1 MSEGEVAQDPVRFAL
16 LGPLRAW
23 RGETELDLGRPQRR
37 ALLALL
43 LAGAGRTVSMEGL
56 IDGLWSQDPPESAAN
71 VIHRHVGAVRRLLEP
86 GLPTRAAGRWLL
98 RGAGGYR
105 LEVDA
110 DSLDLLRFR
119 GLRDAARQAA
129 EEGAAGRA
137 VTLILEALALWQGPA
152 AAGIAPAVR
161 DRPAFASLDREHLA
175 AVKESADLALSAGL
189 AEPVLPG
196 LRAAAAGSPLDEPLL
211 SRLVLVLAATGHRSE
226 ALEVYEGA
234 RARLADELGISPGAE
249 LLAARTAAAG
259 TAPPTTAR
267 AANQAGVP
275 AGGPGG
281 GGAGRAAHDGPPGS
295 AGFAAPSPAQLPPDL
310 PVFTGR
316 RAELA
321 EVLAR
326 LPGEARTASTVL
338 ISAIGGMA
346 GIGKTTL
353 AVHWAH
359 RVRDRFPD
367 GQLYVNLRG
376 FDPTG
381 PAMSPGEA
389 VRGFLVALGVPPQH
403 IPNGVDDQAALY
415 RSLLAGRRVLVLLD
429 NALSTDQVRPLLPGS
444 RDCLTI
450 VTSRNQLQGLLA
462 AYGAHALSLR
472 PLDVD
477 DAREFLARRLGD
489 DRVASAP
496 GAVAEI
502 AERCAGLPLA
512 LACVAA
518 RAALRPDVPLSV
530 VAEELRESRGGL
542 DVFTGGEVSTDVA
555 AVFSW
560 SYRAVPPAAARL
572 FRLLGLQAGPDVSAE
587 AAASLAG
594 LPAREARPLLAELA
608 RVQLISEHAPG
619 RYVLHDLLRAYSQE
633 LARTD
638 EPERERRAAV
648 HRLLDHYVHAAHA
661 ADLLLAPHLDPI
673 PPTPPRPGAVLESF
687 PDRERALAWLA
698 AEYPALLLAVDDA
711 ARNGFDSHACR
722 LAWALEAFFDR
733 RGHWH
738 DWAAAQRTALRCA
751 LRTAEPGMEARAL
764 RALARVEGRL
774 GRHDE
779 ARAHLERALRLFTE
793 LGDDIG
799 RGNTHRSLGWTADQQ
814 GDLRAALRHN
824 QEALELLRAADDRP
838 AWASVLA
845 SVGWYH
851 ALLGEFDVALSHCR
865 AALPVLREH
874 GDRYGEAAA
883 RHTVGYLH
891 QQAGRHPGA
900 VSAYRDA
907 LTVYREL
914 GAPYMEAQTLTDLGD
929 VHSAL
934 GDAESAEDAWRQAL
948 ALLTGLGHP
957 DARKVGERLTA
968 SGRAPRD

>member
-1 MSEGEVAQDPVRFAL
+1 MAQDPVRFAL

-71 VIHRHVGAVRRLLEP
+71 VIHRHVGAMRRLLEP

-137 VTLILEALALWQGPA
+137 VALILEALALWQGPA

-259 TAPPTTAR
+259 RAAPPTTAR
-267 AANQAGVP
+267 AANQAG
-275 AGGPGG
+275 
-281 GGAGRAAHDGPPGS
+281 GPPGS

-376 FDPTG
+376 FDPAG

-444 RDCLTI
+444 PGCLTI
-450 VTSRNQLQGLLA
+450 VTSRNPLQGLLA

-477 DAREFLARRLGD
+477 DAREFLARRLGN

-542 DVFTGGEVSTDVA
+542 DVFAGGEVSTDVG

-560 SYRAVPPAAARL
+560 SYRAVSPAAARL

-587 AAASLAG
+587 AAASLAA
-594 LPAREARPLLAELA
+594 LPARETRPLLAELTQ
-608 RVQLISEHAPG
+608 VQLISEHAPG
-619 RYVLHDLLRAYSQE
+619 RYVLHDLLRAYSKE
-633 LARTD
+633 LARTQ

-673 PPTPPRPGAVLESF
+673 PPTPPRPGVVLESF
-687 PDRERALAWLA
+687 PDRERALAWLT

-883 RHTVGYLH
+883 WHTVGYLH

-968 SGRAPRD
+968 SGGAPQD

>member
-1 MSEGEVAQDPVRFAL
+1 MAQDPVRFAL